1 MTLVQKMFL
10 FWRGQTL
17 SCPLP
22 WWRHSWYRPVVIVYP
37 HKPQPSRPHPYSS
50 RWTQTSQT
58 STLTHPAHRW
68 MMTPSKYNHSNTDT
82 AINCPTYSTSSNG
95 ASITL
100 QRERARLKTHEQ
112 HYLYTEDTVT
122 VRGWPRMDRALL
134 VGVKCTMKSSFI
146 WRRTTNNY
154 NKE

>member
-58 STLTHPAHRW
+58 STLTHPAHPW

-100 QRERARLKTHEQ
+100 QRERESTSKNTWTALPIYRGHSNSQRLAQDGSSSVGGSEVHNEKLIH
-112 HYLYTEDTVT
+112 LTEND
-122 VRGWPRMDRALL
+122 
-134 VGVKCTMKSSFI
+134 K
-146 WRRTTNNY
+146 
-154 NKE
+154 